1 MTTFKETIF
10 LRYIVVLVD
19 VELEIQKQ
27 PFCLPKQAIGMH
39 ASSFLSLQGKTK
51 EESLKR
57 EKPMKFHAWGL
68 VGCFQV
74 LMFPADT

>member
-1 MTTFKETIF
+1 MSTFKETIF
-10 LRYIVVLVD
+10 LRHTVVLVD

-27 PFCLPKQAIGMH
+27 PFCLPKQAIGTQ
-39 ASSFLSLQGKTK
+39 ASSFLSLQGETK

-57 EKPMKFHAWGL
+57 EKPMNFHAWGL

-74 LMFPADT
+74 LVVPADA